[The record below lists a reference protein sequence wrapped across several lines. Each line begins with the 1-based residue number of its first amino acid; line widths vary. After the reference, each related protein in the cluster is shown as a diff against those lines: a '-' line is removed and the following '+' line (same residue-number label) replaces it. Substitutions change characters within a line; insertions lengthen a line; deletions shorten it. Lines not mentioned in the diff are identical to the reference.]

1 MLQTILIAIL
11 GFIASVF
18 LFALWS
24 SKKFEDWLIKLFDMK
39 D

>member
-11 GFIASVF
+11 GFIASAF

-24 SKKFEDWLIKLFDMK
+24 SKKVEDWLVNLLDMK